1 MPSRNSYTERATTP
15 VDWLQPHRGRF
26 LKGLGEQGYTKGT
39 VRSYDRIAILF
50 CRAVERRGL
59 CQGELVGQEIA
70 RLRADILDGVR
81 PSVRAK
87 TQFRLDRFL
96 NALAEARVAQLPDPP
111 RQVLSAV
118 DRLRGEYQTYLRE
131 QRALSEATIYQSV
144 RFLYRFMT
152 FRFGTEMGNLND
164 ITTDDV
170 ANFLRKIINREK
182 GSRDKTPPTHLRNLF
197 QFLFWS
203 GKIKH
208 DLANSLPRVAKPKE
222 TNLPRSLKSEDIE
235 RLVKTAWSPD
245 AVGRRNYAMMLT
257 LARLGLRAIEVIA
270 IQLDDIDW
278 RAGTILIRGKG
289 KRHDRMPLPEEVGS
303 AMVDYIRDGRRGSS
317 RTLFLSS
324 KVPYRPFVDA
334 QILNTMLRAAFAETG
349 LKPPQKYVG
358 SHLLRHSLATAM
370 LREGA
375 SLDEVGDML
384 RHRSRAST
392 AIYARYDVE
401 ALRSIARTWPVEG
414 SDQGGRA

>member
-15 VDWLQPHRGRF
+15 VDWLQPHRAQF

-59 CQGELVGQEIA
+59 CQGELVGQAIA
-70 RLRADILDGVR
+70 RLRAGILEGVR

-118 DRLRGEYQTYLRE
+118 DRLRGEYQSYLRE

-208 DLANSLPRVAKPKE
+208 DLANSLPRVANPKE
-222 TNLPRSLKSEDIE
+222 TNLPRSLKSEEIE

-289 KRHDRMPLPEEVGS
+289 KRYDRMPLPEEVGR
-303 AMVDYIRDGRRGSS
+303 AMVDYIRNGRRGSS

-334 QILNTMLRAAFAETG
+334 QILNTVLRASFAEIG

-358 SHLLRHSLATAM
+358 SHLLRHSLATGM